1 MNCLMKS
8 ETKKVSNWKLFL
20 TFMKLGLFSF
30 GGGPAMLM
38 LIKEEIVTKNGWM
51 SEEELTEMVGLS
63 ESTPGPIAVNLA
75 TYLGYRKHG
84 FLGALCATLGVM
96 VPTFLIMF
104 IVSMFFRNLM
114 QYEPVQYA
122 FIGVKCAVVFLILR
136 VAISL
141 AKHVKSSSFA
151 VILFLIVA
159 ILMIVFHYLNIDFS
173 AIYFILI
180 GLFLGLLVYSLI
192 IPLTQKHQEEVKK

>member
-1 MNCLMKS
+1 M
-8 ETKKVSNWKLFL
+8 KKVSCLKLFL
-20 TFMKLGLFSF
+20 TFLKLGLFSF

-38 LIKEEIVTKNGWM
+38 LIREEIVTKKGWM
-51 SEEELTEMVGLS
+51 NDDELTEMVGLS
-63 ESTPGPIAVNLA
+63 ESTPGPIAINLA

-84 FLGALCATLGVM
+84 FFGALCATLGVM
-96 VPTFLIMF
+96 VPTFFIMF

-114 QYEPVQYA
+114 QYEPVQFA
-122 FIGVKCAVVFLILR
+122 FMGVKVAVVFLILR

-151 VILFLIVA
+151 VILFLVVA

-192 IPLTQKHQEEVKK
+192 IPLAQKKQKEVQK

>member
-1 MNCLMKS
+1 MTWLMKKIS
-8 ETKKVSNWKLFL
+8 CLKLFL
-20 TFMKLGLFSF
+20 TFLKLGLFSF

-38 LIKEEIVTKNGWM
+38 LIREEIVTKKGWM
-51 SEEELTEMVGLS
+51 SDDELTKMVGLS
-63 ESTPGPIAVNLA
+63 ESTPGPIAINLA

-84 FLGALCATLGVM
+84 FFGALCATLGVM

-104 IVSMFFRNLM
+104 IISMFFRNLM
-114 QYEPVQYA
+114 QYQPVQFA
-122 FIGVKCAVVFLILR
+122 FMGVKVAVVFLILR

-141 AKHVKSSSFA
+141 AKHIKSSCFA

-159 ILMIVFHYLNIDFS
+159 ILMIVFHYFNIDFS

-180 GLFLGLLVYSLI
+180 GLFLGLLVYSII
-192 IPLTQKHQEEVKK
+192 IPLTHKKKEEVQK

>member
-1 MNCLMKS
+1 MTWLMKKIS
-8 ETKKVSNWKLFL
+8 CLKLFL
-20 TFMKLGLFSF
+20 TFLKLGLFSF

-38 LIKEEIVTKNGWM
+38 LIREEIVTKKGWM
-51 SEEELTEMVGLS
+51 SDDELTEMVGLS
-63 ESTPGPIAVNLA
+63 ESTPGPIAINLA

-84 FLGALCATLGVM
+84 FFGALCATLGVM

-104 IVSMFFRNLM
+104 IISIFFRNLM
-114 QYEPVQYA
+114 QYQPVQFA
-122 FIGVKCAVVFLILR
+122 FMGVKVAVVFLILR

-141 AKHVKSSSFA
+141 AKHIKSSGFA

-159 ILMIVFHYLNIDFS
+159 ILMIVFHYFNIDFS

-192 IPLTQKHQEEVKK
+192 IPLTHKKKEEVQK

>member
-1 MNCLMKS
+1 M
-8 ETKKVSNWKLFL
+8 KKVSCLKLFL
-20 TFMKLGLFSF
+20 TFLKLGLFSF

-38 LIKEEIVTKNGWM
+38 LIREEIVSKKGWM
-51 SEEELTEMVGLS
+51 SDDELTEMVGLS
-63 ESTPGPIAVNLA
+63 ESTPGPIAINLA

-84 FLGALCATLGVM
+84 FFGALCATLGVM

-104 IVSMFFRNLM
+104 VVSMFFRNLM
-114 QYEPVQYA
+114 QYEPVQFA
-122 FIGVKCAVVFLILR
+122 FMGVKVAVVFLILR

-141 AKHVKSSSFA
+141 AKHVKSSGFA

-180 GLFLGLLVYSLI
+180 GLFLGLLVYSVI
-192 IPLTQKHQEEVKK
+192 IPLTHKNKEEMQKLFSSSCF